1 MTLPYLSDP
10 IYPAEMAQWE
20 GERARYMDYRRT
32 LGYQMYSIMGV
43 QRDDKRGRM
52 EAMNLNFQFFGA
64 PVAIIVTLDREMGP
78 PQWSDVG
85 MFMQTFMLAAREAGL
100 HTCAQEAWSNWSRVC
115 AEVCES
121 ESPFALSR

>member
-1 MTLPYLSDP
+1 
-10 IYPAEMAQWE
+10 MARWK

-43 QRDDKRGRM
+43 ERDDKRGRM

-100 HTCAQEAWSNWSRVC
+100 HTCAQEAWSNWSKVC
-115 AEVCES
+115 AQVCGG
-121 ESPFALSR
+121 ESPVALRR